1 MIYSITGKVIHTELN
16 MAVIKCNNIG
26 YKCFTTSSTISKLS
40 TVDDEV
46 TLYTYL
52 HVREDALDLF
62 GFADNAELDCF
73 KILISVSGVGPK
85 VGLAILSELSPDKL
99 MIAIASGDIKAIQRA
114 PGVGPKLA
122 QRIALELKDKVKGIN
137 FQGNISDNKN
147 IIIEND
153 IISQAVGA
161 LVMLGYTQTE
171 ANSAISG
178 LPQDMTVE
186 DMIKASLK
194 RLSSIK

>member
-16 MAVIKCNNIG
+16 MVVIKCNNIG

-40 TVDDEV
+40 AGEDEV

-62 GFADNAELDCF
+62 GFADNAELNCF

-99 MIAIASGDIKAIQRA
+99 MIAIASGDVKAIQRA

-122 QRIALELKDKVKGIN
+122 QRIALELKDKVKGITSQN
-137 FQGNISDNKN
+137 DLSDNTN
-147 IIIEND
+147 IIVESSTA
-153 IISQAVGA
+153 SQAVGA
-161 LVMLGYTQTE
+161 ACYARIYPDRSQVGNIRIT
-171 ANSAISG
+171 ARFNS
-178 LPQDMTVE
+178 
-186 DMIKASLK
+186 
-194 RLSSIK
+194 